1 MIKIALEIS
10 FGHSFAGATWNKDSS
25 NLNIINLTNP
35 NQVGIRFVF
44 AAFNI
49 SRKAN
54 ESIEDVVTKS

>member
-10 FGHSFAGATWNKDSS
+10 FGHSFAGATWNKDPS

-44 AAFNI
+44 ALLIFREKPMKV
-49 SRKAN
+49 SKM
-54 ESIEDVVTKS
+54 